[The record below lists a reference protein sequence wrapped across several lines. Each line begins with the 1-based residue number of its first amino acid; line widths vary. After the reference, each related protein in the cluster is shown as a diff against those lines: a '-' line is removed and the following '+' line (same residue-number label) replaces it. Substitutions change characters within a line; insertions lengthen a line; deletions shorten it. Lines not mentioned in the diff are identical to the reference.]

1 MDNIDQVSENSE
13 MDLAFVLIHGGG
25 LDTWVWEQM
34 IPLLD
39 FPALA
44 VPRAASGTNLNR
56 LTITDSAKYIQSQ
69 IESAGFK
76 RVILVAHS
84 IGGVLAPPVAKLL
97 PQRVAHLV
105 FVGANIPPEGSS
117 AISIFRSSERFGIA
131 VWLRVMAWNLSFM
144 HKMVEQDMRKTLCND
159 MDEATV
165 QQVLAGGKNPEP
177 PALFYEPVSRLQM
190 PSVPCTYIKLLQ
202 DQGILPPSKQD
213 EMAANIGA
221 KVVTLNTGHTA
232 MLSRPHELAKLLNDI
247 ASKITAN
254 KK

>member
-1 MDNIDQVSENSE
+1 

-25 LDTWVWEQM
+25 LNTWVWDRV

-44 VPRAASGTNLNR
+44 VQRAASGTNLNR

-69 IESAGFK
+69 IDSAGFR

-84 IGGVLAPPVAKLL
+84 IGGILAPPVATLL
-97 PQRVAHLV
+97 PQQVVHIV

-117 AISIFRSSERFGIA
+117 AISVFRPSERVGIA
-131 VWLRVMAWNLSFM
+131 VWLRLMAWKVSFM
-144 HKMVEQDMRKTLCND
+144 NKAVEEDMRKTLCND
-159 MDEATV
+159 LDEATV
-165 QQVLAGGKNPEP
+165 QQVLTGGKNPEP

-190 PSVPCTYIKLLQ
+190 PLVPCTYIKLLQ

-213 EMAANIGA
+213 EMAKTIGA
-221 KVVTLNTGHTA
+221 KIVTLNTGHTA
-232 MLSRPHELAKLLNDI
+232 MLSCPYEIAKLLNDI
-247 ASKITAN
+247 ASEITAN
-254 KK
+254 KE

>member
-1 MDNIDQVSENSE
+1 

-25 LDTWVWEQM
+25 LDTWVWERT
-34 IPLLD
+34 IPRLD

-44 VPRAASGTNLNR
+44 VRRAAPGTNLNR

-69 IESAGFK
+69 MESAGFQ

-84 IGGVLAPPVAKLL
+84 IGGVLAPAVAALSF
-97 PQRVAHLV
+97 PRVAHIV
-105 FVGANIPPEGSS
+105 FVGANIPPEGHS
-117 AISIFRSSERFGIA
+117 AVSIFRPSERFGIA
-131 VWLRVMAWNLSFM
+131 VWLRLTAWKVSFM
-144 HKMVEQDMRKTLCND
+144 EKAVEEDMRKTLCND

-165 QQVLAGGKNPEP
+165 RQVLAGGKNPEP

-190 PSVPCTYIKLLQ
+190 PSIACTYIKLLQ
-202 DQGILPPSKQD
+202 DQSILPPSKQD

-232 MLSRPHELAKLLNDI
+232 MLSRPDELAKLLNDV
-247 ASKITAN
+247 ASGVQAKQE
-254 KK
+254 

>member
-1 MDNIDQVSENSE
+1 

-25 LDTWVWEQM
+25 LDTWVWERVT
-34 IPLLD
+34 PLLD
-39 FPALA
+39 LPALA
-44 VPRAASGTNLNR
+44 VHRSASGTNLNR
-56 LTITDSAKYIQSQ
+56 LIIADCATYVQSQ
-69 IESAGFK
+69 IESADLQ

-84 IGGVLAPPVAKLL
+84 IGGILAPPVAELL
-97 PQRVAHLV
+97 PQRVAHIV
-105 FVGANIPPEGSS
+105 FLGANIPPEGSA
-117 AISIFRSSERFGIA
+117 AISIFRPSERFGIA
-131 VWLRVMAWNLSFM
+131 VWLRLMAWNISFM
-144 HKMVEQDMRKTLCND
+144 NQAVEDDMRKTLCND

-177 PALFYEPVSRLQM
+177 PAIFYEPVSRLQM

-232 MLSRPHELAKLLNDI
+232 LLSRPHELAELLNGI
-247 ASKITAN
+247 ASDITAN
-254 KK
+254 KE

>member
-1 MDNIDQVSENSE
+1 

-25 LDTWVWEQM
+25 LDTWVWGR
-34 IPLLD
+34 ITPLLD

-44 VPRAASGTNLNR
+44 VRRAASGTNLNH

-69 IESAGFK
+69 IESAGFQ

-84 IGGVLAPPVAKLL
+84 IGGILAPTVASLL
-97 PQRVAHLV
+97 PQRVVHIV

-117 AISIFRSSERFGIA
+117 AISIFRPSERFGIA
-131 VWLRVMAWNLSFM
+131 VWLRLMAWKISFM
-144 HKMVEQDMRKTLCND
+144 NKAVEADMQRTLCND

-177 PALFYEPVSRLQM
+177 PAIFYEPVSRLQM

-247 ASKITAN
+247 ASETTA
-254 KK
+254 KKE